1 MDNSPATS
9 DRNHPLPKLGYENGS
24 LKKQPLP
31 DGEDWTVRMGE
42 SLGLKDR
49 ELVWAI
55 VSQLISAVCQ
65 PSVDKKVLIN
75 AAIAAVAEMRPRD
88 PAETMLACQ
97 MVVCNTAV
105 MGLMEKV
112 IQRNYSE
119 ESVQIYLKNMGLL
132 QKTYAR
138 QMDAL
143 TRYRRKG
150 QQKMVVEHVTVAN
163 GGQAV
168 IGNLTS
174 GGRGND

>member
-1 MDNSPATS
+1 
-9 DRNHPLPKLGYENGS
+9 
-24 LKKQPLP
+24 
-31 DGEDWTVRMGE
+31 MG
-42 SLGLKDR
+42 
-49 ELVWAI
+49 
-55 VSQLISAVCQ
+55 
-65 PSVDKKVLIN
+65 
-75 AAIAAVAEMRPRD
+75 M
-88 PAETMLACQ
+88 
-97 MVVCNTAV
+97 
-105 MGLMEKV
+105 
-112 IQRNYSE
+112 
-119 ESVQIYLKNMGLL
+119 L